1 MAEQLR
7 LDTGVPAL
15 VVKVGRYPIHAGGLG
30 VIRSLGRLGVP
41 VYAVTED
48 HWTPAAV
55 SRHLAGHVVWR
66 RSDTEE
72 PAALVRRLCRIG
84 RALGRPAV
92 PIATDDEAACLLA
105 EHADVLREHF
115 LLPAVEPGLPRRL
128 AGKRGLYE
136 LCREHDVRTPRTV
149 FGGPGADLAALAGQ
163 LRFPVVAKNVDPWT
177 RLRSPAVSG
186 TTLFATRAELL
197 GRFAGRGD
205 LSGLLLQE
213 HIPHDGAEDWFVQAC
228 CDADSA
234 LAIRFTGRKAYAWPP
249 GRGVTADARAAAN
262 PELTELTARFCKALG
277 YRGVNDLDWRRDPRD
292 GRYHLLDF
300 NPRVGAQFRFGRT
313 ADGLDVVRAL
323 HLEMTGRPVPAGD
336 QDLTRRLVVENVYPP
351 ARLLHRR
358 NGLPPAP
365 APASG
370 TRTRGAWLEG
380 SAADPLPVPVMALR
394 YLPRAVAGVTGLIRQ
409 AIRRAVRRSP
419 TTAPHPGGPA

>member
-1 MAEQLR
+1 MAEPLR
-7 LDTGVPAL
+7 LDTAVPAL
-15 VVKVGRYPIHAGGLG
+15 LVKVGRYPIHAGGLG

-55 SRHLAGHVVWR
+55 SRHLAGHEVWR
-66 RSDTEE
+66 HSDTEE
-72 PAALVRRLCRIG
+72 PAALVGRLCRIG

-92 PIATDDEAACLLA
+92 PIATDDEAASLLA
-105 EHADVLREHF
+105 EHAGELREHF
-115 LLPAVEPGLPRRL
+115 LLPRVEPGLPRRL
-128 AGKRGLYE
+128 ASKRGLYE
-136 LCREHDVRTPRTV
+136 LCREHDIPTPRTV
-149 FGGPGADLAALAGQ
+149 FGGPGTDLAALAGQ
-163 LRFPVVAKNVDPWT
+163 LSFPVVAKNVDPWT

-186 TTLFATRAELL
+186 TTVFATRAELL
-197 GRFAGRGD
+197 DRFAGRDD

-213 HIPHDGAEDWFVQAC
+213 HIPNGGAEDWFVHAYC
-228 CDADSA
+228 AADSA
-234 LAIRFTGRKAYAWPP
+234 LGVRFTGRKAYGWPP

-262 PELTELTARFCKALG
+262 PELTELTGRFCKAVG

-313 ADGLDVVRAL
+313 PGGLDVVRAL
-323 HLEMTGRPVPAGD
+323 HLAMTGRAVPAGD

-358 NGLPPAP
+358 SGLPPAP
-365 APASG
+365 AAPPG
-370 TRTRGAWLEG
+370 TRTRGAWLED
-380 SAADPLPVPVMALR
+380 SATDPLPVPVMALR
-394 YLPRAVAGVTGLIRQ
+394 YLPRALAGVTDLIHQ
-409 AIRRAVRRSP
+409 ALRRAVRRAS
-419 TTAPHPGGPA
+419 TTVPHPGGPA